1 MRQNPDHDCVHYS
14 YLAII
19 GSWSNANEALIR
31 PGGANGRLGR
41 GIKKING
48 QIRGYGSPMA

>member
-1 MRQNPDHDCVHYS
+1 MSQNPDHDCVHYS

-19 GSWSNANEALIR
+19 GSWSKALIR